1 MTLQEHF
8 ASIKDFRQQHKVEH
22 LLIDILI
29 LSIIAVIC
37 GATEYKE
44 IEIFG
49 KSKESFLKQFLSLP
63 NGIPSH
69 DTIERVIIAIN
80 PKEFHQCF
88 MNWVKSL
95 CASTFGELIAM
106 DGKTSKG
113 SYDTYRKQS
122 PIHLVNAW
130 STLNGVVLG
139 QYKVDDKSNEITAL
153 PKLLSMLQIEGC
165 IISVD
170 AMGCQKEIAK
180 QIVEA
185 KADYILALKANQE
198 TLQQEAIHL
207 FTHAKITNRDED
219 VDINGNRIE
228 IRKCTVLTDLSLLD
242 EKQNWSNLNAVVR
255 IQSTREV
262 ANRKT
267 TETRYYISSLT
278 TTAKEFNRLIRSHW
292 QVENKLHWQL
302 DVTFCEDKS
311 RKRKGNS
318 AENFSLL
325 TKTAL
330 NIIRTNTH
338 DKISLAN
345 KQYKAALNEDYLLN
359 IIKSSCV

>member
-8 ASIKDFRQQHKVEH
+8 ESIKDSRQQHKISH
-22 LLIDILI
+22 KLIDIMV

-49 KSKESFLKQFLSLP
+49 KSKESFLKQFLSLS

-80 PKEFHQCF
+80 PNEFHQCF
-88 MNWVKSL
+88 INWVQSLFKST
-95 CASTFGELIAM
+95 SGELIAM
-106 DGKTSKG
+106 DGKTSRG
-113 SYDTYRKQS
+113 SYDTYKNQS

-153 PKLLSMLQIEGC
+153 PKLLSMLQVKGC
-165 IISVD
+165 IISID
-170 AMGCQKEIAK
+170 AIGCQKEIAK
-180 QIVEA
+180 QIIDA
-185 KADYILALKANQE
+185 KADYILALKANQQ

-207 FTHAKITNRDED
+207 FSHAKITDTDENT
-219 VDINGNRIE
+219 DINGSRIE
-228 IRKCTVLTDLSLLD
+228 TRICSVLTNLNLLD
-242 EKQNWSNLNAVVR
+242 EKQHWTSLNAVIR
-255 IQSTREV
+255 IESSREIGSK
-262 ANRKT
+262 KT
-267 TETRYYISSLT
+267 TETRYYISSLNK
-278 TTAKEFNRLIRSHW
+278 TAKEFNQLIRSHW
-292 QVENKLHWQL
+292 QIENNLHWQL
-302 DVTFCEDKS
+302 DVTFCEDNS

-318 AENFSLL
+318 PENFSLL

-330 NIIRTNTH
+330 NIIKTNTS

>member
-22 LLIDILI
+22 LLIDILV
-29 LSIIAVIC
+29 LSIIGVIC

-207 FTHAKITNRDED
+207 FTHAKITNMDED

-255 IQSTREV
+255 IESTREV